1 MTRSRFR
8 SRPDDAGPEEEGA
21 WVADTLPV
29 APGEVCAHSN
39 EGDARCGEAPWAKSR
54 HLRTGV
60 ASLLA
65 TLPAGSSA
73 EALVDL

>member
-1 MTRSRFR
+1 
-8 SRPDDAGPEEEGA
+8 
-21 WVADTLPV
+21 VADTLPV

-65 TLPAGSSA
+65 TLPAGSGA
-73 EALVDL
+73 EELVDL

>member
-1 MTRSRFR
+1 MIARLILISVL
-8 SRPDDAGPEEEGA
+8 GA
-21 WVADTLPV
+21 LLPV

-54 HLRTGV
+54 HLRSGV

-73 EALVDL
+73 EELVDL

>member
-1 MTRSRFR
+1 M
-8 SRPDDAGPEEEGA
+8 
-21 WVADTLPV
+21 ADTLPV

-54 HLRTGV
+54 HLRSGV

-73 EALVDL
+73 EELVDL

>member
-8 SRPDDAGPEEEGA
+8 SRANDAGPA
-21 WVADTLPV
+21 WLVDTLPV

-54 HLRTGV
+54 HLRSGV

-73 EALVDL
+73 EEG